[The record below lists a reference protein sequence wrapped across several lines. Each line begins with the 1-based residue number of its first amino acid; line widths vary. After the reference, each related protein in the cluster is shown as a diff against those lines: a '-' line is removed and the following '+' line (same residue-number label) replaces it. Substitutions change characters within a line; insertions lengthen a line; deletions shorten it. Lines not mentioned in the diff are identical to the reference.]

1 MKKLII
7 AEKPSLATNICR
19 ALNKENFKKSDGYFE
34 SENFIVTFAFGHLF
48 RLNDIEDYIG
58 EQGKKWSME
67 ILPFIPEE
75 FKFKIKDDPGV
86 KKQYKII
93 SNLINRN
100 DVDGI
105 INCGDADRE
114 GEVIIRLIIQD
125 VFNACNVK
133 KPIFRIWS
141 QDQTAQTLAEGAYN
155 PKDDN
160 LYDNLADEGFART
173 EIDWLLGINITRYLT
188 LKAQSDKP
196 LRVGRVMIPIIKKV
210 YDRDME
216 IKEFV
221 SKKYYQVESAAET
234 NGEIVKLVIKEPI
247 FKDNDIEAANKLAA
261 ELNCSKAIVTNIESK
276 DIKKQPGHLFSL
288 GKLQN
293 FLSKKYK
300 YTMKESLAIIQKLY
314 EAGYVTYP
322 RTNSEYLA
330 TGDTN
335 KIKKIIEQ
343 LNNGSDLLEFKDKKS
358 IFDDSKIES
367 HSALIPTLKI
377 PAEGE
382 LKDKDLVTYN
392 TIKNRFICNFLKE
405 ETVVKKTT
413 LTININDYNFE
424 LTGEV
429 ILQKGFLNYEGEE
442 KKDKQLP
449 NLKVGDNVEIDF
461 KAIEKQTAPPNKLTV
476 PVLNNYL
483 KNPSSG
489 EDDTEEI
496 DYKKLFEGIEIGTE
510 ATRTGII
517 ENCKICGYISEK
529 NTILSVEPLGI
540 KIINLLDQLNI
551 NLYAEKTVEFSKAL
565 KKVYKKEMT
574 IQETVNLIADELK
587 DIINKSAEIE
597 VEKIQG
603 EKKEKEIIG
612 KCPRCGCNIYEG
624 DKIFY
629 CEGFKNNPKCEF
641 VIFKEDKFF
650 KDKGKK
656 ITKTMAKAF
665 LQGKATKVKGLK
677 KKDGNGTYDAN
688 VTMIEKEFNGKKY
701 VNFNMTFSPKSPK

>member
-1 MKKLII
+1 MKRVII
-7 AEKPSLATNICR
+7 AEKPGLAVNVVKSLY
-19 ALNKENFKKSDGYFE
+19 KEKFIKNDGYFE

-48 RLNDIEDYIG
+48 KLCDIDDYIG
-58 EQGKKWSME
+58 EQGKKWTMD
-67 ILPFIPEE
+67 ILPFIPGD
-75 FKFKIKDDPGV
+75 FKFKLKDDPGV
-86 KKQYKII
+86 RKQYKII
-93 SNLINRN
+93 SKLINRN
-100 DVDGI
+100 DVDSI
-105 INCGDADRE
+105 INCGDSDRE
-114 GEVIIRLIIQD
+114 GEIIIRLIVQD
-125 VFNACNVK
+125 IFNSCNISKTVY
-133 KPIFRIWS
+133 RLWS
-141 QDQTAQTLAEGAYN
+141 PDQTAQTLSAGAHN

-160 LYDNLADEGFART
+160 LYDNLANEGLART

-188 LKAQSDKP
+188 LKAQSDRP

-216 IKEFV
+216 IKNFI
-221 SKKYYQVESAAET
+221 SKKYYKVESAATT
-234 NGEIVKLVIKEPI
+234 NGEIIKLVV
-247 FKDNDIEAANKLAA
+247 KDQFDNIEEAKSLSDKLN
-261 ELNCSKAIVTNIESK
+261 ECDAIVTNIESE
-276 DIKKQPGHLFSL
+276 DVKKQPGHLFSL

-300 YTMKESLAIIQKLY
+300 YTMKESLEIIQKLY
-314 EAGYVTYP
+314 EAGYITYP

-330 TGDTN
+330 TGDKD
-335 KIKKIIEQ
+335 KIKKIIDNI
-343 LNNGSDLLEFKDKKS
+343 NNGSDLLEFKDKKS

-382 LKDKDLVTYN
+382 LKDKYLVIYN

-405 ETVVKKTT
+405 DTIVKKTT
-413 LTININDYNFE
+413 LTITLDDYNFK
-424 LTGEV
+424 LVGNM
-429 ILQKGFLNYEGEE
+429 IIQKGFLAYEGGD
-442 KKDKQLP
+442 KKDNTLP
-449 NLKVGDNVEIDF
+449 NVKVGDKVNIDF
-461 KAIEKQTAPPNKLTV
+461 KALEKHTEPPQKLTISA
-476 PVLNNYL
+476 LNNYL
-483 KNPSSG
+483 KNPSGSSEG
-489 EDDTEEI
+489 EDDEI

-529 NTILSVEPLGI
+529 NTILSIEPLGI
-540 KIINLLDQLNI
+540 KLINLLDQLNI

-565 KKVYKKEMT
+565 KKVYKDEIT
-574 IQETVNLIADELK
+574 IQETINLIIDELK
-587 DIINKSAEIE
+587 DIVNKSESIE
-597 VEKIQG
+597 VEKIQS
-603 EKKEKEIIG
+603 EKQEREVIG

-677 KKDGNGTYDAN
+677 KKNGNGMYDAN

-701 VNFNMTFSPKSPK
+701 VNFNMTFV